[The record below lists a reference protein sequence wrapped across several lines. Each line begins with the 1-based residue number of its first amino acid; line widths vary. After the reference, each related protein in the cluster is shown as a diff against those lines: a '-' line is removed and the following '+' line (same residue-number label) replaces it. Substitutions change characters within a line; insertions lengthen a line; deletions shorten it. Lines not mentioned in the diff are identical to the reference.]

1 MRVFKGQGGQVT
13 WRGGMKQL
21 LLLRLCRMKQKRKIQ
36 QCNAVLDIIV
46 KKRLLFRALNKLIRS
61 PFNFTNQSKN
71 CLNVFF
77 FVDIKLFFLF
87 RDVSR
92 KK

>member
-36 QCNAVLDIIV
+36 QCIIV
-46 KKRLLFRALNKLIRS
+46 KKRLSFRALNKLIRS

-71 CLNVFF
+71 CFF
-77 FVDIKLFFLF
+77 CRHKTIFSVQGCK
-87 RDVSR
+87 
-92 KK
+92 

>member
-13 WRGGMKQL
+13 WRG
-21 LLLRLCRMKQKRKIQ
+21 RNEAAIVVKQKRKIQ

-46 KKRLLFRALNKLIRS
+46 KKRLSFRALNKLIRS

>member
-36 QCNAVLDIIV
+36 QCNAVLDIV
-46 KKRLLFRALNKLIRS
+46 KKRLSFNQKIKSS
-61 PFNFTNQSKN
+61 PF
-71 CLNVFF
+71 
-77 FVDIKLFFLF
+77 
-87 RDVSR
+87 
-92 KK
+92 

>member
-46 KKRLLFRALNKLIRS
+46 KK
-61 PFNFTNQSKN
+61 T
-71 CLNVFF
+71 
-77 FVDIKLFFLF
+77 FV
-87 RDVSR
+87 V
-92 KK
+92 